1 MSHSVENNQK
11 QIMRKVKYYYN
22 IRTLKYEKLVVP
34 VWKRILQF
42 LGFLSAA
49 IVTSFIIVSV
59 AYRFFASPTEMR
71 MRSQLTEMQD
81 KYRNLSGK
89 MNGVDQQLIALQK
102 RDNNI
107 YRAIFEA
114 KPIPDSVRAGQEW
127 QDMEYTELG
136 AMDDGQLMKHASM
149 TLGMLEHRIEV
160 QNKSFNQVDK
170 LVKNKNEMLA
180 HIPAIQPISNKDLTR
195 IASGFGYRIDPIYKT
210 IKMHPG
216 MDFAAPRGTPI
227 YATGDGVVEFAGND
241 NDGYGNH
248 VLINNGYGYETLF
261 GHMYKI
267 KVHDNQKVK
276 RGQVIGWV
284 GDTGKSTGPHLHYE
298 VIKDGVKVNPAYYFY
313 NDLTPQQFER
323 MLEIASSGNQS
334 LD

>member
-1 MSHSVENNQK
+1 
-11 QIMRKVKYYYN
+11 MRKVKYYYN
-22 IRTLKYEKLVVP
+22 TRTLKYEKLIVP

-59 AYRFFASPTEMR
+59 AWRFFASPKEIS

-81 KYRNLSGK
+81 KYRSLSGK
-89 MNGVDQQLIALQK
+89 MNGVDQQLIDLQK

-114 KPIPDSVRAGQEW
+114 KPIPDSVRAGEEW
-127 QDMEYTELG
+127 QEQEFIQLDGMN
-136 AMDDGQLMKHASM
+136 DGQLMKHASL
-149 TLGMLEHRIEV
+149 TLSMLEHRIKI
-160 QNKSFNQVDK
+160 QNQSFNDVDK

-216 MDFAAPRGTPI
+216 IDFAAPRGTPI
-227 YATGDGVVEFAGND
+227 YATGDGIVEFAGN
-241 NDGYGNH
+241 NHDGYGNH
-248 VLINNGYGYETLF
+248 VIINNGYGYETLF

-267 KVHDNQKVK
+267 KVRDHQKVK
-276 RGQVIGWV
+276 RGEVIGWV
-284 GDTGKSTGPHLHYE
+284 GNTGKSTGPHCHYE
-298 VIKDGVKVNPAYYFY
+298 VIKDGIKVNPAYYFY

-323 MLEIASSGNQS
+323 MLKIASSGNQS

>member
-1 MSHSVENNQK
+1 
-11 QIMRKVKYYYN
+11 MRKVKYYYN
-22 IRTLKYEKLVVP
+22 TRTLKYEKLVVP

-42 LGFLSAA
+42 IGFLSAA

-59 AYRFFASPTEMR
+59 AYRFFASPKEISMR
-71 MRSQLTEMQD
+71 NKLIEMQD
-81 KYRNLSGK
+81 KYRALNGK

-114 KPIPDSVRAGQEW
+114 KPIPDSVRAGKEW
-127 QDMEYTELG
+127 EETEYTSLD
-136 AMDDGQLMKHASM
+136 ALNDGELMKKASM
-149 TLGMLEHRIEV
+149 TMVVLEHRIGI

-170 LVKNKNEMLA
+170 LVRNKNEMLA

-216 MDFAAPRGTPI
+216 IDFAAPRGTPI
-227 YATGDGVVEFAGND
+227 YATGDGVVEFAGN
-241 NDGYGNH
+241 NHDGYGNH
-248 VLINNGYGYETLF
+248 VIINNGYGYETLF

-267 KVHDNQKVK
+267 KVHDHEKVK
-276 RGQVIGWV
+276 RGEVIGWV

-298 VIKDGVKVNPAYYFY
+298 VIKNGTKVNPAYYFY

-323 MLEIASSGNQS
+323 MLKIASSGNQS